1 LTYDNGYREHDDMPR
16 FHHPL
21 GVHALPALLAHQAI
35 RPLWHCRRGCG
46 TWPCPTA
53 RLALRASYDGDPVG
67 LAVHMAGCLFD
78 AAGDLYRLN
87 PDDMPGAHALYVRFV
102 GWTRRRLVE

>member
-1 LTYDNGYREHDDMPR
+1 MPR
-16 FHHPL
+16 FHDSS
-21 GVHALPALLAHQAI
+21 GVHVLPALLAHRAI

-46 TWPCPTA
+46 TWPCPIA

-67 LAVHMAGCLFD
+67 LAVYMAGCLFD

-87 PDDMPGAHALYVRFV
+87 PDDMPGADALYVRFV